1 VSVRCAHPITLVSP
15 PPYTRT
21 PARGEN
27 VIAMSDEMEQVAVGG
42 SGVHPHLWPRLA
54 LVQAVLLLAAV
65 AIALPVAFRSMG
77 ILLTDGQARTL
88 YEFPNGQAVT
98 AATTQALE
106 ESESYFNIA
115 AIDLDEDLGS
125 ITLAISGHRICP
137 DAGCSTLTL
146 NLISLEDDADVRRA
160 LPPSVP
166 MTLTPDQA
174 IFSQT
179 IQLPVR
185 GQPSQYPFDDYQ
197 LWLGL
202 SGTVADAGKK
212 VELTPE
218 LVAQRAVITT
228 QNQLRDFLMAPP
240 VEIDPARA
248 TALNDPQAF
257 VAVQELRFERPIH
270 QEILAVLL
278 ILLIA
283 VSAIMAVAMRNMTD
297 LIVGIGSL
305 ILGIWGVRSVLVPS
319 SLSVV
324 TSIDLAL
331 SVIILFVLLGLS
343 VRSAL
348 HFRRQSEL
356 PPVTWRRRS
365 RR

>member
-1 VSVRCAHPITLVSP
+1 VVSGPGPGS
-15 PPYTRT
+15 RT
-21 PARGEN
+21 Y
-27 VIAMSDEMEQVAVGG
+27 
-42 SGVHPHLWPRLA
+42 LWPRLA

-65 AIALPVAFRSMG
+65 VIALPVAFRSMG

-88 YEFPNGQAVT
+88 YEFPSGQAAT
-98 AATTQALE
+98 AAATEALA
-106 ESESYFNIA
+106 SENYFFNIA

-125 ITLAISGHRICP
+125 ITLAISGHRVCP
-137 DAGCSTLTL
+137 DDVCPTLTFTL
-146 NLISLEDDADVRRA
+146 VSLEDDADVRRA
-160 LPPSVP
+160 LPPSAP
-166 MTLTPDQA
+166 MTLTPDQE

-185 GQPSQYPFDDYQ
+185 GQPSQYPFDDYL
-197 LWLGL
+197 LWLAL
-202 SGTVADAGKK
+202 SETVVDDGEKI
-212 VELTPE
+212 VLTPALLRE
-218 LVAQRAVITT
+218 RAIITT
-228 QNQLRDFLMAPP
+228 QNQLRDFLMVPP
-240 VEIDPARA
+240 VQIDPARVA
-248 TALNDPQAF
+248 ALNDPHDF
-257 VAVQELRFERPIH
+257 VGVQQLRFERPVH

-283 VSAIMAVAMRNMTD
+283 VSAIMAVAMRSMTD

-305 ILGIWGVRSVLVPS
+305 ILGVWGVRSVLVPS
-319 SLSVV
+319 SLPVV
-324 TSIDLAL
+324 TSVDLAL

>member
-1 VSVRCAHPITLVSP
+1 
-15 PPYTRT
+15 
-21 PARGEN
+21 
-27 VIAMSDEMEQVAVGG
+27 MSDEMEQVVASG
-42 SGVHPHLWPRLA
+42 SGAGSHSHLWPRLA

-65 AIALPVAFRSMG
+65 VVALPVAFRSMG
-77 ILLTDGQARTL
+77 LLLTEGQTRTL
-88 YEFPNGQAVT
+88 YEFPSGQAAT
-98 AATTQALE
+98 AALE

-115 AIDLDEDLGS
+115 AIDLDEDKGS

-137 DAGCSTLTL
+137 DVGCSTLNLTL
-146 NLISLEDDADVRRA
+146 VSLEDDADVRRA
-160 LPPSVP
+160 LPPSAP
-166 MTLTPDQA
+166 MTLTPDQE

-185 GQPSQYPFDDYQ
+185 GQPSQYPFDDYL

-202 SGTVADAGKK
+202 AGTVVEDGKK
-212 VELTPE
+212 IDLIPE
-218 LVAQRAVITT
+218 LLAKRAVITT
-228 QNQLRDFLMAPP
+228 QNQLRDFLMVPP
-240 VEIDPARA
+240 VEIDPDQV
-248 TALNDPQAF
+248 TAMNDPQDF
-257 VAVQELRFERPIH
+257 VGVQELHFERPVH

-319 SLSVV
+319 SLPVV

-331 SVIILFVLLGLS
+331 SVIILFVLLGLI
-343 VRSAL
+343 VRSAHHL
-348 HFRRQSEL
+348 HQQSEL
-356 PPVTWRRRS
+356 PPVTWRRRP

>member
-1 VSVRCAHPITLVSP
+1 
-15 PPYTRT
+15 
-21 PARGEN
+21 
-27 VIAMSDEMEQVAVGG
+27 MEQVAVSEARTG
-42 SGVHPHLWPRLA
+42 SRPYLWPRLA

-65 AIALPVAFRSMG
+65 VIALPVAFRSMG

-88 YEFPNGQAVT
+88 YEFPKAQPVT
-98 AATTQALE
+98 AAATEALE
-106 ESESYFNIA
+106 EIESYFNIA
-115 AIDLDEDLGS
+115 AIDIDEDLGS

-137 DAGCSTLTL
+137 DAGCSTLTFTL
-146 NLISLEDDADVRRA
+146 VSLEDDADVRRA
-160 LPPSVP
+160 LPPSAP
-166 MTLTPDQA
+166 MTLTPDQE

-185 GQPSQYPFDDYQ
+185 GQPSQYPFDDYL

-202 SGTVADAGKK
+202 AGTVTEDGEKIL
-212 VELTPE
+212 LTPE
-218 LVAQRAVITT
+218 LLTQRAIITT
-228 QNQLRDFLMAPP
+228 QNQLRDYLMVPP
-240 VEIDPARA
+240 VEIDPARVS
-248 TALNDPQAF
+248 ALTDPHDF
-257 VAVQELRFERPIH
+257 VGVQELRFERPVH

-297 LIVGIGSL
+297 LIVGMGSL
-305 ILGIWGVRSVLVPS
+305 ILGVWGVRSVLVPS
-319 SLSVV
+319 SLPVV

-343 VRSAL
+343 VRAAL
-348 HFRRQSEL
+348 HFHRQSEL

-365 RR
+365 RG

>member
-1 VSVRCAHPITLVSP
+1 
-15 PPYTRT
+15 
-21 PARGEN
+21 
-27 VIAMSDEMEQVAVGG
+27 MSDEMEPGAVSG
-42 SGVHPHLWPRLA
+42 SGPGTRPHLWSRLA
-54 LVQAVLLLAAV
+54 LLQAVLLLAAV
-65 AIALPVAFRSMG
+65 VVALPVAFRSMG
-77 ILLTDGQARTL
+77 ILLTDRQARTF
-88 YEFPNGQAVT
+88 YEFPGGQAVT
-98 AATTQALE
+98 AAATQTLAD
-106 ESESYFNIA
+106 SESYFNIA
-115 AIDLDEDLGS
+115 AIDLDEDEGS
-125 ITLAISGHRICP
+125 IRLAISGHRICP
-137 DAGCSTLTL
+137 DAGCSTLTF

-160 LPPSVP
+160 LPPSAS
-166 MTLTPDQA
+166 MTLAPDQV

-185 GQPSQYPFDDYQ
+185 GQPSQYPFDRYR

-202 SGTVADAGKK
+202 SGTVIEGGKK
-212 VELTPE
+212 INLTPG
-218 LVAQRAVITT
+218 LMAKRAVITT
-228 QNQLRDFLMAPP
+228 QNQLRDFLMVLP
-240 VEIDPARA
+240 VQVDPARV
-248 TALNDPQAF
+248 TALTDPQEF
-257 VAVQELRFERPIH
+257 VGVQELRFERPVH

-283 VSAIMAVAMRNMTD
+283 VSAIMAVAMRSMTD

-305 ILGIWGVRSVLVPS
+305 ILGVWGVRSVLVPS

-348 HFRRQSEL
+348 HFRKQSEL

-365 RR
+365 RG

>member
-1 VSVRCAHPITLVSP
+1 
-15 PPYTRT
+15 
-21 PARGEN
+21 
-27 VIAMSDEMEQVAVGG
+27 MSDAMEQGAQSPTKTG
-42 SGVHPHLWPRLA
+42 SRPYLWPRLA

-65 AIALPVAFRSMG
+65 VIALPVAFQSMG

-88 YEFPNGQAVT
+88 YDFPNGQAAT
-98 AATTQALE
+98 AAATEALT

-125 ITLAISGHRICP
+125 ITLAISGHRVCP
-137 DAGCSTLTL
+137 DDGCATLTL
-146 NLISLEDDADVRRA
+146 TLVSLEDDANVRRA
-160 LPPSVP
+160 LPPSAP
-166 MTLTPDQA
+166 ITLTPDQE

-179 IQLPVR
+179 IQLPLR
-185 GQPSQYPFDDYQ
+185 GQPSQYPFDDY
-197 LWLGL
+197 LVWLAL
-202 SGTVADAGKK
+202 AGTV
-212 VELTPE
+212 VENGEMIVLTPE
-218 LVAQRAVITT
+218 LLARRAIITT
-228 QNQLRDFLMAPP
+228 QNQLRDFLMVPP
-240 VEIDPARA
+240 VAIDPARV
-248 TALNDPQAF
+248 TALTDPQEF
-257 VAVQELRFERPIH
+257 VGVQQLRFERPVH

-283 VSAIMAVAMRNMTD
+283 VSAIMAVAMRSMTD

-319 SLSVV
+319 SLPVV

-348 HFRRQSEL
+348 HFHKQSAL
-356 PPVTWRRRS
+356 PAMTWRRRS
-365 RR
+365 

>member
-1 VSVRCAHPITLVSP
+1 
-15 PPYTRT
+15 
-21 PARGEN
+21 
-27 VIAMSDEMEQVAVGG
+27 MSDEMEQVAVGG
-42 SGVHPHLWPRLA
+42 SGLGSHTHLWPRLA

-88 YEFPNGQAVT
+88 YEFPSGQAAT
-98 AATTQALE
+98 AAATQALE
-106 ESESYFNIA
+106 DSESYFNIA

-125 ITLAISGHRICP
+125 ITLAISGHRVCP
-137 DAGCSTLTL
+137 VAGCSTLTL

-160 LPPSVP
+160 LPPSAP

-185 GQPSQYPFDDYQ
+185 GQPSQYPFDDYL

-202 SGTVADAGKK
+202 SGTV
-212 VELTPE
+212 VEGGEKIQLTPG
-218 LVAQRAVITT
+218 LLAKRAVITT
-228 QNQLRDFLMAPP
+228 QNQSRDFLMVPP
-240 VEIDPARA
+240 VPIDPARVK
-248 TALNDPQAF
+248 ALNDPQEF
-257 VAVQELRFERPIH
+257 IGVQELRFERPIH

-319 SLSVV
+319 SLAVV

-343 VRSAL
+343 VRSAI
-348 HFRRQSEL
+348 HFRKQSEL

-365 RR
+365 RG

>member
-1 VSVRCAHPITLVSP
+1 
-15 PPYTRT
+15 
-21 PARGEN
+21 
-27 VIAMSDEMEQVAVGG
+27 MSDEIEQVVASG
-42 SGVHPHLWPRLA
+42 SGAGSHSHLWPRLA

-65 AIALPVAFRSMG
+65 VVALPVAFRSMG
-77 ILLTDGQARTL
+77 LLLTEGQTRTL
-88 YEFPNGQAVT
+88 YEFPGGQAAT
-98 AATTQALE
+98 AAATAALE

-115 AIDLDEDLGS
+115 AIDLDEDKSS

-137 DAGCSTLTL
+137 DAGCSTLNLTL
-146 NLISLEDDADVRRA
+146 VSLEDDADVRRA
-160 LPPSVP
+160 LPPSAP
-166 MTLTPDQA
+166 MTLTPDQE

-185 GQPSQYPFDDYQ
+185 GQPSQYPFDDYL

-202 SGTVADAGKK
+202 AGTVVEDGKK
-212 VELTPE
+212 IDLIPE
-218 LVAQRAVITT
+218 LLAKRAVITT
-228 QNQLRDFLMAPP
+228 QNQLRDFLMVPP
-240 VEIDPARA
+240 VEIDPDQV
-248 TALNDPQAF
+248 TAMNDPQDF
-257 VAVQELRFERPIH
+257 VGVQELHFERPVH

-297 LIVGIGSL
+297 LIVGVGSL

-319 SLSVV
+319 SLPVV

-331 SVIILFVLLGLS
+331 SVIILFVLLGLI
-343 VRSAL
+343 VRSAHHL
-348 HFRRQSEL
+348 HQQSDL
-356 PPVTWRRRS
+356 PPVTWRRRP

>member
-1 VSVRCAHPITLVSP
+1 
-15 PPYTRT
+15 
-21 PARGEN
+21 
-27 VIAMSDEMEQVAVGG
+27 M
-42 SGVHPHLWPRLA
+42 
-54 LVQAVLLLAAV
+54 
-65 AIALPVAFRSMG
+65 
-77 ILLTDGQARTL
+77 
-88 YEFPNGQAVT
+88 
-98 AATTQALE
+98 E

-137 DAGCSTLTL
+137 NDVCSTL
-146 NLISLEDDADVRRA
+146 NLSLVSLEDDADVRRA
-160 LPPSVP
+160 LPPSAP
-166 MTLTPDQA
+166 MTLTPDQE

-185 GQPSQYPFDDYQ
+185 GQPSQYPFDDYL

-202 SGTVADAGKK
+202 TGTVVENGEKI
-212 VELTPE
+212 ELTSG
-218 LVAQRAVITT
+218 LLAKRALITT

-240 VEIDPARA
+240 VEIDPARV
-248 TALNDPQAF
+248 TALTDPQEF
-257 VAVQELRFERPIH
+257 VGVQELRFERPVH

-278 ILLIA
+278 VLLIG
-283 VSAIMAVAMRNMTD
+283 VSAIMAVAMRSMTD

-343 VRSAL
+343 MRSAL

-365 RR
+365 RG

>member
-1 VSVRCAHPITLVSP
+1 
-15 PPYTRT
+15 
-21 PARGEN
+21 
-27 VIAMSDEMEQVAVGG
+27 MSDEMEQVAVSGPRLG
-42 SGVHPHLWPRLA
+42 SRPYLWPRLA
-54 LVQAVLLLAAV
+54 LLQAVLLLAAV

-88 YEFPNGQAVT
+88 YEFPSGQAAT
-98 AATTQALE
+98 AAATEALA

-115 AIDLDEDLGS
+115 AIDVDEDLGS
-125 ITLAISGHRICP
+125 ITLAISGHRVCP
-137 DAGCSTLTL
+137 DDGCATLTFTL
-146 NLISLEDDADVRRA
+146 VSLEDDADVRRA
-160 LPPSVP
+160 LPPSAP
-166 MTLTPDQA
+166 MTLTPDQD

-179 IQLPVR
+179 VQLPVR
-185 GQPSQYPFDDYQ
+185 GQPSQYPFDDYL
-197 LWLGL
+197 LWLAL
-202 SGTVADAGKK
+202 AGTV
-212 VELTPE
+212 VENGETIVLTPD
-218 LVAQRAVITT
+218 LLAKRAVITT
-228 QNQLRDFLMAPP
+228 QNQLRDFLMVPP
-240 VEIDPARA
+240 VEIEPARVA
-248 TALNDPQAF
+248 ALTDPQEF
-257 VAVQELRFERPIH
+257 VGVQQLRFERPVH

-283 VSAIMAVAMRNMTD
+283 VSAIMAVAMRSMTD

-348 HFRRQSEL
+348 HFHKQSEL
-356 PPVTWRRRS
+356 HAVIWRRRRS
-365 RR
+365 

>member
-1 VSVRCAHPITLVSP
+1 
-15 PPYTRT
+15 
-21 PARGEN
+21 
-27 VIAMSDEMEQVAVGG
+27 MSDEMEQVVVSG
-42 SGVHPHLWPRLA
+42 SRSRAHLWPRLA

-65 AIALPVAFRSMG
+65 VIALPVAFRSMG
-77 ILLTDGQARTL
+77 VLLTDGQARTL
-88 YEFPNGQAVT
+88 YEFPGGQAVT
-98 AATTQALE
+98 AAMTQALAG
-106 ESESYFNIA
+106 SESYFNIA
-115 AIDLDEDLGS
+115 AIDLDEDEGS
-125 ITLAISGHRICP
+125 ITLAISGHRVCP

-160 LPPSVP
+160 LPPSAP
-166 MTLTPDQA
+166 MTLTPDQE

-179 IQLPVR
+179 VQLPVR

-202 SGTVADAGKK
+202 SGKVEVDGKK
-212 VELTPE
+212 IELTPE
-218 LVAQRAVITT
+218 LLAKRAVITT

-240 VEIDPARA
+240 VKIDPARA
-248 TALNDPQAF
+248 TALTDPQAF
-257 VAVQELRFERPIH
+257 VAVQELRFERPVH

-283 VSAIMAVAMRNMTD
+283 ISAIMAVAMRNMTD

-331 SVIILFVLLGLS
+331 SVVILFVLLGLI
-343 VRSAL
+343 VRSAIHL
-348 HFRRQSEL
+348 RKQSEL

-365 RR
+365 RG

>member
-1 VSVRCAHPITLVSP
+1 
-15 PPYTRT
+15 
-21 PARGEN
+21 
-27 VIAMSDEMEQVAVGG
+27 MSDEMEQVVASG
-42 SGVHPHLWPRLA
+42 SGPGSRTHLWPRLA
-54 LVQAVLLLAAV
+54 LLQAVLLLVAV
-65 AIALPVAFRSMG
+65 VVALPVVFRSMG

-88 YEFPNGQAVT
+88 YEFPSGQAAT
-98 AATTQALE
+98 AAATEALAE
-106 ESESYFNIA
+106 TESYFNIA
-115 AIDLDEDLGS
+115 AIDLDEDKGS

-137 DAGCSTLTL
+137 ADGCSTLKFTL
-146 NLISLEDDADVRRA
+146 VSLEDDADVRRA
-160 LPPSVP
+160 LPPSAQ
-166 MTLTPDQA
+166 MTLTPDQD

-185 GQPSQYPFDDYQ
+185 GQPSQYPFDDYL

-202 SGTVADAGKK
+202 AGTVGKNGETI
-212 VELTPE
+212 ELTPE
-218 LVAQRAVITT
+218 LLAQRAVITT

-240 VEIDPARA
+240 VEIDPARV
-248 TALNDPQAF
+248 TAPTDPQEF
-257 VAVQELRFERPIH
+257 VGVQELRFGRPAH

-283 VSAIMAVAMRNMTD
+283 VSAIMAVAMRSMTD

-319 SLSVV
+319 SLPVV

-348 HFRRQSEL
+348 HFRKQSEL
-356 PPVTWRRRS
+356 PAVTWRRRS

>member
-1 VSVRCAHPITLVSP
+1 
-15 PPYTRT
+15 
-21 PARGEN
+21 
-27 VIAMSDEMEQVAVGG
+27 MSDEMEQVVVSG
-42 SGVHPHLWPRLA
+42 SRPGSRPYLWPRLA

-65 AIALPVAFRSMG
+65 VIALPIAFRSMG

-88 YEFPNGQAVT
+88 YEFPSGQAASA
-98 AATTQALE
+98 AATEALAK
-106 ESESYFNIA
+106 SESYFNVA

-137 DAGCSTLTL
+137 DDGCSTLTFTL
-146 NLISLEDDADVRRA
+146 VSLEDDADVRRA
-160 LPPSVP
+160 LPPSAP
-166 MTLTPDQA
+166 MTLTPDQE

-185 GQPSQYPFDDYQ
+185 GQPSQYPFDDYL

-202 SGTVADAGKK
+202 AGTV
-212 VELTPE
+212 VEDGEKIDLTPE
-218 LVAQRAVITT
+218 LLAERAIITT
-228 QNQLRDFLMAPP
+228 QNQLRDYLMVPP
-240 VEIDPARA
+240 VEIDPARV
-248 TALNDPQAF
+248 TALNDPQDF
-257 VAVQELRFERPIH
+257 VGVQELRFERPVH

-283 VSAIMAVAMRNMTD
+283 VSAIMAVAMRSMTD
-297 LIVGIGSL
+297 LIVGMGSL
-305 ILGIWGVRSVLVPS
+305 ILGVWGVRSVLVPS
-319 SLSVV
+319 SLPVV

-343 VRSAL
+343 VRAAL
-348 HFRRQSEL
+348 HFQKQSEL

-365 RR
+365 RG